1 MPDELLLIDK
11 VYKIFPVKAGLGRT
25 LAATAVDGVT
35 LTVGRGEAVGLVGE
49 SGCGKSTLG
58 RLALRLLEPT
68 SGAVFFEGAN
78 LNAVNKQELRA
89 LRRSMQIIFQDP
101 FASLNPRM
109 RILEIVTEPLVI
121 HRMARKDELEEAGAV
136 LLKKVG
142 LPA

>member
-11 VYKIFPVKAGLGRT
+11 VYKIFPVKAGFGKT

-35 LTVGRGEAVGLVGE
+35 LSVGRGEAVGLVGE

-68 SGAVFFEGAN
+68 SGSVLFEGKN
-78 LNAVNKQELRA
+78 LGEAGKEELRA
-89 LRRSMQIIFQDP
+89 LRKSMQIIFQDP

-109 RILEIVTEPLVI
+109 RVQDIITEPLVI
-121 HRMARKDELEEAGAV
+121 HRLAKS
-136 LLKKVG
+136 
-142 LPA
+142 